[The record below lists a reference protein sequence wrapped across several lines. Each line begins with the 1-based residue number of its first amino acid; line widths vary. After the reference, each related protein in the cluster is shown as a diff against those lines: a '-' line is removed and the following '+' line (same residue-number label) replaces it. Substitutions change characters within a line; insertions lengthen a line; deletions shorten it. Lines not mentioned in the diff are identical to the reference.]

1 MGREN
6 EPDVP
11 SVFPQASGW
20 ARTQGGLVLVPSL
33 RDYVDLGTPSD
44 RSFGSAVQILE
55 YRNRTRR
62 RRCRVLSLCIGT
74 LQSTSGDDESI
85 GKPPELHLPNS
96 QLHLHDD
103 NALSVVAYALKALAV
118 QHSTYPYLLFF
129 FFPNRSP
136 FSRFVLVNPCLAVV
150 VVGHEHCGGAITAIN
165 EARRAPDPNQIKRH
179 HTLQDSLHSIV
190 ELFHGGHNLSEVHDE
205 SSKDPNDAI
214 TRWLTPLV
222 DRIRE
227 LIKCGK
233 LPDDKEKALTLVVEE
248 NVKLQVDNLT
258 SPQVRAFV
266 KKSAKKKPVWV
277 HGWVYDFSTGIIRHL
292 ETKVIDDCQ

>member
-1 MGREN
+1 M
-6 EPDVP
+6 
-11 SVFPQASGW
+11 
-20 ARTQGGLVLVPSL
+20 
-33 RDYVDLGTPSD
+33 
-44 RSFGSAVQILE
+44 
-55 YRNRTRR
+55 
-62 RRCRVLSLCIGT
+62 
-74 LQSTSGDDESI
+74 
-85 GKPPELHLPNS
+85 
-96 QLHLHDD
+96 
-103 NALSVVAYALKALAV
+103 
-118 QHSTYPYLLFF
+118 
-129 FFPNRSP
+129 
-136 FSRFVLVNPCLAVV
+136 NPCLAVV

-190 ELFHGGHNLSEVHDE
+190 ELFHGGHNLNEVHDE